1 MELQHGPERDDAAPA
16 TRMDAA
22 GGDAPGGE
30 VRRMRITDPD
40 AWHDLAERGT
50 PRNG

>member
-1 MELQHGPERDDAAPA
+1 MKMESTPTLRLDPDAAPQDSSPMETSEA
-16 TRMDAA
+16 RRPGMMD
-22 GGDAPGGE
+22 PE
-30 VRRMRITDPD
+30 

>member
-1 MELQHGPERDDAAPA
+1 MELQHGPEHDEAAPA
-16 TRMDAA
+16 LDTAA
-22 GGDAPGGE
+22 ETGE

>member
-1 MELQHGPERDDAAPA
+1 MESQPGLQHDGDALSAEAADAAPA
-16 TRMDAA
+16 
-22 GGDAPGGE
+22 GE
-30 VRRMRITDPD
+30 VRRMRITDPE